1 MGTTTQHSIPWP
13 KILKPILIILIPTLV
28 LVTFISLDYNLD
40 NLPFLKLRDI
50 NVDESLTPPL
60 RCRAVNDSI
69 SLRLGDKCDMSIGKW
84 VPYPK
89 GPAYYTNNSRCVIQD
104 AQNCMKYGRPDT
116 EFMKWRWKP
125 EDCELPLFDAAR
137 FLEIVRGKSMA
148 FVGDSLARN
157 QMQSLGCM
165 LSSVSTKINVL
176 RIFIAKNFLLLNFFI
191 PHSKTLITVR
201 SLKKFVVSKRT
212 FKIAL
217 IWKLLDVASF
227 VEQSNTTDIKF
238 RRWFYPDYNFTL
250 QLSRTPFLV
259 KARGVSP
266 YPAKPIDLY
275 LDEVHE
281 VWPTQVEAFD
291 YVIISIGHWFAK
303 PVMYHEKGKVVGCS
317 SCKEKNIKDLTM
329 YYGYR
334 VALETAFRTLINL
347 RPFKGIVFLR
357 TISPTHFAAEEM
369 KGRGNCIRTRPF
381 EKREMKYDWYIS
393 TFHMMQMDEFRVAKR
408 KGRERG
414 LKFRLLDVTEAM
426 SMRPDGHPNHY
437 WHPPV
442 GNKRQFYDC
451 LHWCLPGPIDTWNE
465 LLLQQLKTE
474 ENEGET
480 Y

>member
-1 MGTTTQHSIPWP
+1 
-13 KILKPILIILIPTLV
+13 
-28 LVTFISLDYNLD
+28 
-40 NLPFLKLRDI
+40 
-50 NVDESLTPPL
+50 
-60 RCRAVNDSI
+60 
-69 SLRLGDKCDMSIGKW
+69 
-84 VPYPK
+84 
-89 GPAYYTNNSRCVIQD
+89 
-104 AQNCMKYGRPDT
+104 
-116 EFMKWRWKP
+116 MKWRWKP
-125 EDCELPLFDAAR
+125 DDCELPLFDAAR

-176 RIFIAKNFLLLNFFI
+176 PIFMAKNFLLLNFFI
-191 PHSKTLITVR
+191 PCSKTLITVR
-201 SLKKFVVSKRT
+201 SLKN
-212 FKIAL
+212 
-217 IWKLLDVASF
+217 LLVASF

-317 SCKEKNIKDLTM
+317 SCKEKNIKT
-329 YYGYR
+329 
-334 VALETAFRTLINL
+334 
-347 RPFKGIVFLR
+347 
-357 TISPTHFAAEEM
+357 SPSEEM

-426 SMRPDGHPNHY
+426 R
-437 WHPPV
+437 
-442 GNKRQFYDC
+442 
-451 LHWCLPGPIDTWNE
+451 PIDTWNE

-474 ENEGET
+474 ENEGKAINRLGRRARCSACSGLARKCTAMHRLPLFSFLHSSGGCQNLRAASLDIGEHHRLNGIDT
-480 Y
+480 GSGMWPPAIGEAIGRERIAGRHLTLPVGKVFLQNLQLTATEGKAKHGSSRHICTNHVLYHVCDSKGHVSRFSDHQSRISMHDGPKDQECNFHVK

>member
-165 LSSVSTKINVL
+165 LSSV
-176 RIFIAKNFLLLNFFI
+176 
-191 PHSKTLITVR
+191 
-201 SLKKFVVSKRT
+201 
-212 FKIAL
+212 
-217 IWKLLDVASF
+217 ASF
-227 VEQSNTTDIKF
+227 VEQSNATDIKF
-238 RRWFYPDYNFTL
+238 RRWFYTDYNFTL

-281 VWPTQVEAFD
+281 VWPTQVKAFD

-317 SCKEKNIKDLTM
+317 SCKEKNIRDLTM

-347 RPFKGIVFLR
+347 RRFKGIVFLR

-393 TFHMMQMDEFRVAKR
+393 MFHMMQMDEFRVAKR

-426 SMRPDGHPNHY
+426 SMRPDAHPNHY

-465 LLLQQLKTE
+465 LLLQLLKTE